1 MRGKILK
8 GRTLILL
15 AATIVASCGMDVA
28 LSWPTFAQASGQQ
41 VHNFDIAA
49 KPIRQAMNDIVRAT
63 GIDVVFPETPAAS
76 KTGQPVHGSMT
87 TAQAVSTL
95 LAGSGLQFSFIN
107 ANTVTIIAPTELGG
121 TGNSTGTT
129 VLAPIT
135 VQGETALGPVGG
147 YVAQRSATG
156 TKTDTP
162 LVETPRTVSVVSR
175 KQLDDQGVKSVG
187 EALRYTSGVVA
198 EEYGGADTRL
208 DRFMV
213 RGFSSSY
220 PFLDGL
226 TTTTRYTL
234 MSPKIETYALER
246 VEVVGGPGSSLYGQG
261 TPGGVVSLVSKRPTD
276 TPLHEVQLQVFD
288 PKGVGTAFDFSGPI
302 AGHDDLLYRLTGVL
316 RRADTQVDG
325 VDTRNYFLAPAL
337 TVKPDEDT
345 TFTLL
350 GKLQRTQDG
359 ILSQNL
365 PALGTLYSAS
375 FGKIPTSLFVGE
387 PDFNS
392 VNRSSASIGYAFEH
406 HFDEVWTVR
415 QNLRYTH
422 SNTDI
427 QQIGTYGYVSG
438 TTSLNRWSLAADA
451 KLNDFAVDNQV
462 EAKFDTGSLEH
473 TALVGLDYSRSH
485 TVWKEWDGSA
495 SSLDVLHPVY
505 GLGVTLPTDM
515 SFATNDTLAQTGLY
529 AQDQIALGN
538 WRLSGGLR
546 YDWADTTSDDMLT
559 GSSTRLDDK
568 ALTGHIGL
576 LYHFDNG
583 IAPFVSYATSF
594 APTLSSYTTYDG
606 SPLKPTEGEQYEIG
620 IKYQPDGTALL
631 ASLSAFDIT
640 QTNVLTLDTAH
651 LGTGH
656 YYGIQTGE
664 VQMRGIEASLK
675 ADLGHGFN
683 LLANYSFTDGEITKD
698 NTGNIGNQ
706 PKNVPRNMASLW
718 VDKTFDEGPLAGFG
732 VGVGGRYVGQR
743 YGDDANTL
751 KLDGQMLA
759 DAALHYTY
767 KNARLALN
775 VTNLFDKAYVG
786 TCENEAY
793 CYYGQRRTVM
803 GTWTVK
809 W

>member
-15 AATIVASCGMDVA
+15 AATFVAGCGTEGA
-28 LSWPTFAQASGQQ
+28 ISRPAFAQASGQQ

-76 KTGQPVHGSMT
+76 KAGQPVRGSMSIS
-87 TAQAVSTL
+87 QAVSTL

-107 ANTVTIIAPTELGG
+107 ANTVTIIAPTEAVGSDSPTDATNL
-121 TGNSTGTT
+121 
-129 VLAPIT
+129 LPIV
-135 VQGETALGPVGG
+135 VQSEAALGPVDG
-147 YVAQRSATG
+147 YIAQRSSTG

-162 LVETPRTVSVVSR
+162 LVETPRTVSVISR

-198 EEYGGADTRL
+198 EEYGGADSRL

-261 TPGGVVSLVSKRPTD
+261 TPGGVVSLVSKRPTEE
-276 TPLHEVQLQVFD
+276 PLHEVQLQVSD
-288 PKGVGTAFDFSGPI
+288 PIGVATAFDFSGPV
-302 AGHDDLLYRLTGVL
+302 AGRDELLYRLTGVL
-316 RRADTQVDG
+316 RKADTQVDE

-337 TVKPDEDT
+337 TIKPDKDT
-345 TFTLL
+345 TLTLL
-350 GKLQRTQDG
+350 GKLQRTEDG
-359 ILSQNL
+359 ILAQNL

-375 FGKIPTSLFVGE
+375 FGNIPTDLFIGE

-392 VNRSSASIGYAFEH
+392 VKRNSASIGYAFEH
-406 HFDEVWTVR
+406 DFDDVWTVR

-422 SNTDI
+422 SDTDI
-427 QQIGTYGYVSG
+427 QQIGTYGYVTG

-451 KLNDFAVDNQV
+451 TLDDFAVDNQV
-462 EAKFDTGSLEH
+462 EAKFDTGALEH
-473 TALVGLDYSRSH
+473 TALFGLDYSRSH
-485 TVWKEWDGSA
+485 TNWKEWDGSA
-495 SSLDVLHPVY
+495 APLDVLNPSY

-515 SFATNDTLAQTGLY
+515 TFATDDTLAQTGLY

-546 YDWADTTSDDMLT
+546 YDWADTTSEDMLT
-559 GSSTRLDDK
+559 GSTTALKDE
-568 ALTGHIGL
+568 ALTGHVGV
-576 LYHFDNG
+576 LYLFDNG
-583 IAPFVSYATSF
+583 IAPFASYATSF
-594 APTLSSYTTYDG
+594 VPTLSSYTTYDG

-620 IKYQPDGTALL
+620 VKYQPDGAALL
-631 ASLSAFDIT
+631 ASLVAFDIT

-664 VQMRGIEASLK
+664 VHMRGVEASLK
-675 ADLGHGFN
+675 AELGHGFD
-683 LLANYSFTDGEITKD
+683 LLANYTFTDGEITED
-698 NTGNIGNQ
+698 NMGNAGNR
-706 PKNVPRNMASLW
+706 PKNVPRNMASVW
-718 VDKTFDEGPLAGFG
+718 VDKTFENGMLEGFG
-732 VGVGGRYVGQR
+732 VGVGGRYVGER

-751 KLDGQMLA
+751 KLDGQLLA
-759 DAALHYTY
+759 DAAVHYDY

-803 GTWTVK
+803 GTLTVK